1 MGYYYDQNDKYCY
14 GSFDIT
20 GRVEELNEEKRV
32 VVLSLDNGGFARIF
46 IPSRREFS
54 SLNLGG
60 IVKVSIWIYKDEIG
74 REDGMWGCLSRED
87 ARFLLPIMSVSGVDP
102 VRAWG
107 ILDLFLE
114 NGKTKKDLIS
124 VLQNEDADTLIKAP
138 GISPKTA
145 AKIINE
151 LKTYEFNEIEL
162 LDKEN
167 NPNITEAL
175 TMITSLG
182 YTKADVDRVISDKSE
197 LFGKTVEEI
206 VEYCIDKLQ

>member
-1 MGYYYDQNDKYCY
+1 MGYYYDQNDKYCF
-14 GSFDIT
+14 GSFDVT
-20 GRVEELNEEKRV
+20 GRIEELYEEKRV
-32 VVLSLDNGGFARIF
+32 VVLAFDNGGFAKII
-46 IPSRREFS
+46 IPSVREFS
-54 SLNLGG
+54 SLKLGET
-60 IVKVSIWIYKDEIG
+60 VTVAIWIYGDDKDGIQ
-74 REDGMWGCLSRED
+74 GCLSRDD
-87 ARFLLPIMSVSGVDP
+87 AKFLLNFMNNVSGVGP
-102 VRAWG
+102 KAAWG

-114 NGKTKKDLIS
+114 KGKTKKDLINAI
-124 VLQNEDADTLIKAP
+124 QNEDSDALCEAP

-162 LDKEN
+162 QDKED
-167 NPNITEAL
+167 NPNISEAL

-182 YTKADVDRVISDKSE
+182 YTKTDVDRVISDKSE